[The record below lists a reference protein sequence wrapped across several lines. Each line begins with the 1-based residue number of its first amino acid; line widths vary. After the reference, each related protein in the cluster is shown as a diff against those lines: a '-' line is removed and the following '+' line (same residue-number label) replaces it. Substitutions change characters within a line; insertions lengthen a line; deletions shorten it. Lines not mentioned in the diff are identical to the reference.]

1 MKRKRV
7 AIVGGGPAGAATA
20 LSLLS
25 TAGVSEFEVTL
36 YHRPGPKRWVV
47 GETIPPAAN
56 TLLDE
61 LGVKHLLDNSAHIPC
76 PGSISVWGD
85 DTPVANEFLLDL
97 NGLGYHLDRDQFE
110 RDLHAAAEQAGAR
123 IMPGHALCK
132 VSRLAEGFELGFRSS
147 TGEET
152 VSADF
157 VVDATGQPASF
168 ARRLPVA
175 RNIIDEVIS
184 VYSCMPVPPGVNLPD
199 YTLLEATP
207 GGWWYLSKVS
217 QARLILSFTTDKQ
230 HMVKHAASSTAGWRE
245 AYKQTHWLRN
255 RLPEDALAPTNL
267 YVAPACSAI
276 LTVCTGS
283 GWLAA
288 GDAACS
294 YDSITSAGITRSL
307 FQGKRAGAAIAEYF
321 ASNEASLGCYQNA
334 VFEQFNRYIGLRGY
348 LYGREQ
354 RFNGAGFWRRRQAV
368 SQA

>member
-20 LSLLS
+20 LSLLN

-36 YHRPGPKRWVV
+36 YHRPGSKRWAV

-61 LGVKHLLDNSAHIPC
+61 LGVKHLLDNSAHSPC

-97 NGLGYHLDRDQFE
+97 NGPGYHLDREQFE
-110 RDLHAAAEQAGAR
+110 SDMHAAAEQAGAR
-123 IMPGHALCK
+123 IMPDHTLHK
-132 VSRLAEGFELGFRSS
+132 VSSLADGFELGFRCS
-147 TGEET
+147 TVEET
-152 VSADF
+152 VCADF
-157 VVDATGQPASF
+157 VIDATGQPAAF

-175 RNIIDEVIS
+175 RNVIDEVIS
-184 VYSCMPVPPGVNLPD
+184 IHACMPVPSGIKLPD

-207 GGWWYLSKVS
+207 GGWWYLSKVPHE
-217 QARLILSFTTDKQ
+217 RLILSFTTDKEY
-230 HMVKHAASSTAGWRE
+230 MEEHAVSSTAGWRG
-245 AYKQTHWLRN
+245 AYQQTRWLRDM
-255 RLPEDALAPTNL
+255 LPEDSLASTEL
-267 YVAPACSAI
+267 CLAPACSAI
-276 LTVCTGS
+276 LTVCTGDR
-283 GWLAA
+283 WLAA

-307 FQGKRAGAAIAEYF
+307 LQGKLAGAAIAEYF
-321 ASNEASLGCYQNA
+321 ASDKASLARYQDA
-334 VFEQFNRYIGLRGY
+334 VFEQFNQYIGLHSY
-348 LYGREQ
+348 LYGREL

-368 SQA
+368 GQG